1 MTDLLAQLPPDP
13 MLERRRLVQATA
25 AKTQGRR
32 ATRSALFTTLLS
44 ACLALAVVPLF
55 LVIAAL
61 IVRGGKVLTWTF
73 LTQAPLQ
80 PTIFDQ
86 ENIGGVGN
94 AIIGSLVVDGV
105 AALMAVP
112 LGIILGLYLAE
123 TESRWANGL
132 RRVTEIMTGL
142 PSILLGIFAFIYI
155 VTNMHAYSGFAAAVA
170 LAMLMTPVITKAA
183 ETALRSVPRTLTEAG
198 LALGARQSKVSL
210 KVVLPVAAPGIITG
224 VLLALARAIGETA
237 PLLFVI
243 GASIRFDWNP
253 FHSMSA
259 LPLMTYEYASAAY
272 DSQHTAA
279 WGVGLI
285 LVIIVLLLN
294 VSARLIA
301 AFMRRERH

>member
-13 MLERRRLVQATA
+13 MLERRRVVQHA
-25 AKTQGRR
+25 AQKSQRRR
-32 ATRSALFTTLLS
+32 AIRSNIFVVLLS
-44 ACLALAVVPLF
+44 ACLALAIVPLF

-61 IVRGGKVLTWTF
+61 IVRGGHVLSWAF
-73 LTQAPLQ
+73 LTKPPLQ
-80 PTIFDQ
+80 PTLFAQDD
-86 ENIGGVGN
+86 IGGVGP
-94 AIIGSLVVDGV
+94 AIIGSIVVDLI
-105 AALMAVP
+105 AALIAVP
-112 LGIILGLYLAE
+112 VGIVLGLYLSE
-123 TESRWANGL
+123 TESRWANAL

-142 PSILLGIFAFIYI
+142 PSILLGIFAFIYV
-155 VTNMHAYSGFAAAVA
+155 VTNLHAFSGFAASVA

-210 KVVLPVAAPGIITG
+210 RVVLPVAAPGIITG

-243 GASIRFDWNP
+243 GASIRFEWNP
-253 FHSMSA
+253 FHMMSA
-259 LPLMTYEYASAAY
+259 LPLMTYQYSSAAY
-272 DSQHTAA
+272 DSQHAAA

-294 VSARLIA
+294 ISARAVA